1 MEGATGMS
9 APSDERLIEMREE
22 CQKRRQDALTWD
34 EAERAREMIAAIS
47 ELLALRERVKGKGH
61 VDDPSEPV

>member
-1 MEGATGMS
+1 VSEENMS

-22 CQKRRQDALTWD
+22 CKRHRQDALAWD

-47 ELLALRERVKGKGH
+47 ELLALRRGVKVKGTVH
-61 VDDPSEPV
+61 